1 MLGRK
6 AGARLNKDMF
16 RPYTENTFLYFHR
29 ETQMYIILRLW
40 FLEERFVLDLKGW
53 LGCGENREGYIPSSQ
68 QGFMGPLSIRVLR
81 CKQQKL
87 TLDDFLKKEL

>member
-1 MLGRK
+1 MHPRHLAQSLAQNK
-6 AGARLNKDMF
+6 YAGNAVRMNGV
-16 RPYTENTFLYFHR
+16 
-29 ETQMYIILRLW
+29 LRLW
-40 FLEERFVLDLKGW
+40 FLGERFVLDLKGW

-87 TLDDFLKKEL
+87 TLDDFLKKELMN

>member
-1 MLGRK
+1 M
-6 AGARLNKDMF
+6 
-16 RPYTENTFLYFHR
+16 
-29 ETQMYIILRLW
+29 
-40 FLEERFVLDLKGW
+40 LDLKGW

-87 TLDDFLKKEL
+87 TLDDFLKKELMNWKKNRRCTEKQLNRKGQRG